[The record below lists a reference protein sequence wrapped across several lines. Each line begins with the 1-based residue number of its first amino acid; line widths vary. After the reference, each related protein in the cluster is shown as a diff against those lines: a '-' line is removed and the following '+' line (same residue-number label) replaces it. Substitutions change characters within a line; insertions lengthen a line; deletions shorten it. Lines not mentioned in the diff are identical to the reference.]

1 MNPLDILLWIAVVV
15 AGSAAIVSATIAVLI
30 IVGMVHGVME
40 NRRKRRAIT
49 KAAERI
55 IKQHG

>member
-15 AGSAAIVSATIAVLI
+15 AGSAAIVAATIAVLL

-40 NRRKRRAIT
+40 NRRKQRAIT